1 MSEVV
6 TEELDGLQRQVLHFY
21 LNTQEITCLENL
33 SIEFPLNLIYSII
46 GKFQEQ
52 TQRNKS
58 QITNLEM
65 IVQKLLHE
73 NAKLKADAME
83 GVPYRELS

>member
-21 LNTQEITCLENL
+21 SNMQEIICTEHLL
-33 SIEFPLNLIYSII
+33 IEFPLNLIYAII
-46 GKFQEQ
+46 EKFQEQ
-52 TQRNKS
+52 TQRNKCL
-58 QITNLEM
+58 ITNLEM

-83 GVPYRELS
+83 GVPYQ

>member
-21 LNTQEITCLENL
+21 LNTQEIKCLEHVL
-33 SIEFPLNLIYSII
+33 IEFPLNLINAII

-52 TQRNKS
+52 TQRNKC
-58 QITNLEM
+58 QIINLEM

-83 GVPYRELS
+83 GVPYQELS